1 MSRLGDL
8 LKLER
13 TRRGLSAKQVA
24 KKCGVSEKY
33 LLDVEQG
40 TRIIADDQAR
50 RILKSMGLQQ
60 QTEAEFSLDDIAA
73 TVDLQSASDT
83 VVRAQTTLRKK
94 SEKIRPDAETA
105 ASTQDEGVSGSIWLD
120 ALANVL
126 RRVPVYNAVM
136 KEVGHRLLPV
146 ENGKIEGASPEKV
159 FYFMAPDDDM
169 RGFRVARGDLVLV
182 VPASSPVDGAMML
195 IQTPQGRML
204 RMIKRLDNFKV
215 LLQRYD
221 AACES
226 EIMAVDEVHVVG
238 RCVRLEAE
246 L

>member
-8 LKLER
+8 IKLER

-33 LLDVEQG
+33 LLDVELG

-50 RILKSMGLQQ
+50 RILRSM
-60 QTEAEFSLDDIAA
+60 ADFSLDDIAA
-73 TVDLQSASDT
+73 TVDLQTATDEMQRARAAAAKAAKAKPEAEKVASAGDE
-83 VVRAQTTLRKK
+83 VV
-94 SEKIRPDAETA
+94 P
-105 ASTQDEGVSGSIWLD
+105 GSIWLD
-120 ALANVL
+120 ALSSVL
-126 RRVPVYNAVM
+126 KRVPVYNAVM
-136 KEVGHRLLPV
+136 KEIGHRLLPV
-146 ENGKIEGASPEKV
+146 ENGRIEDAAPDKV
-159 FYFMAPDDDM
+159 FYFMAPDDEM
-169 RGFRVARGDLVLV
+169 RGFRVTRGDLVLV
-182 VPASSPVDGAMML
+182 VPASSPVDGAIML
-195 IQTPQGRML
+195 IQTPQGRVL
-204 RMIKRLDNFKV
+204 RLVKRLDNFKL

-226 EIMAVDEVHVVG
+226 EIVQVEDLHVVG

>member
-8 LKLER
+8 IKLER

-24 KKCGVSEKY
+24 KKCGVAEKY
-33 LLDVEQG
+33 LLDVEMG

-60 QTEAEFSLDDIAA
+60 QTEADFSLEDIAV
-73 TVDLQSASDT
+73 TVDLQSASEEMS
-83 VVRAQTTLRKK
+83 RAQNTERKK
-94 SEKIRPDAETA
+94 AAARPEAEKV
-105 ASTQDEGVSGSIWLD
+105 ASTEGSGVSGSIWLD
-120 ALANVL
+120 ALASVIK
-126 RRVPVYNAVM
+126 RVPVYNAVM

-146 ENGKIEGASPEKV
+146 ENGKVEGAAPDKV
-159 FYFMAPDDDM
+159 FYFMAPDNDM
-169 RGFRVARGDLVLV
+169 RGFRVTRGDVVLV
-182 VPASSPVDGAMML
+182 VPAAAPVDGAMML
-195 IQTPQGRML
+195 IQLPEGRVL
-204 RMIKRLDNFKV
+204 RMVKRLDNFKI

-226 EIMAVDEVHVVG
+226 EVMAVDEVRIVG
-238 RCVRLEAE
+238 RCVRLEAD

>member
-8 LKLER
+8 IKLER

-33 LLDVEQG
+33 LLDVELG

-60 QTEAEFSLDDIAA
+60 QTEADFSLEDIAV
-73 TVDLQSASDT
+73 TVDLQSAGEEMG
-83 VVRAQTTLRKK
+83 RAQATQRKK
-94 SEKIRPDAETA
+94 ADKVRPDAQTA
-105 ASTQDEGVSGSIWLD
+105 ASTGDEGVSGSIWLD

-126 RRVPVYNAVM
+126 KRVPVYNAVM
-136 KEVGHRLLPV
+136 KETGHRLLPV
-146 ENGKIEGASPEKV
+146 ENGKIEGASPDKV
-159 FYFMAPDDDM
+159 FYFMAPDNDM
-169 RGFRVARGDLVLV
+169 RGFRVTRGDVVLV
-182 VPASSPVDGAMML
+182 VPAASPVDGAMML
-195 IQTPQGRML
+195 IQTPQGRVL